1 MRPFDYFLDK
11 KEVLKVTP
19 NKIEA
24 ESIKEDAL
32 HRFDYFSKQ
41 TPNNENSKFI
51 FENLYESVREILDS
65 ILLKKGYKSYSHQAP
80 IVFAKDNNLI
90 SEREAIILDRLRD
103 LRNKSKYYGKKLDLE
118 LTHNSIKEA
127 KEIFNKIR
135 EI

>member
-65 ILLKKGYKSYSHQAP
+65 ILLKKGYKSYSHHQYTRHDSSSSFRYHSAASRIVYSSVAGP
-80 IVFAKDNNLI
+80 IFA
-90 SEREAIILDRLRD
+90 S
-103 LRNKSKYYGKKLDLE
+103 S
-118 LTHNSIKEA
+118 
-127 KEIFNKIR
+127 
-135 EI
+135 